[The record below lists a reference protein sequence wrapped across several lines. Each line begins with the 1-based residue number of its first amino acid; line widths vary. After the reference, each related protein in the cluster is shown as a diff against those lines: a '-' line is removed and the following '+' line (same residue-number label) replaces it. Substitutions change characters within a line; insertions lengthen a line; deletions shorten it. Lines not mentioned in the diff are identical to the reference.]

1 MERLRRFAK
10 GTLSE
15 LFGAETIEVD
25 KLSLSLGLHRAAKDT
40 WDSQETMSQD
50 QREYFLTY
58 AQGVNDYI

>member
-25 KLSLSLGLHRAAKDT
+25 KLSLSLGLNRAAKDT
-40 WDSQETMSQD
+40 WENEETMSQD
-50 QREYFLTY
+50 QR
-58 AQGVNDYI
+58 

>member
-25 KLSLSLGLHRAAKDT
+25 KLSLTVGLHRAAKIT
-40 WDSQETMSQD
+40 WDIDGTLTQE
-50 QREYFLTY
+50 QR
-58 AQGVNDYI
+58 